1 MILPY
6 QKLKTHFA
14 LHSFKVSSIGSLT
27 FFGHFHFLIEK
38 CLDIANCP
46 KFRSK

>member
-14 LHSFKVSSIGSLT
+14 LHSLSRYQKYRFFNI
-27 FFGHFHFLIEK
+27 FGHFHFLIEK

-46 KFRSK
+46 KFK